1 MRRTGSLGT
10 DIDQVGLVSGMQV
23 VNHRGFVQMGQLRHV
38 VCLVE
43 LGRIDFVNLVGIHF
57 PLLYI
62 MSVLPKTHA
71 V

>member
-1 MRRTGSLGT
+1 
-10 DIDQVGLVSGMQV
+10 MQV